1 MSKNESVTVQ
11 VRLSANEWEVI
22 RYESRDDIPYAVRML
37 ADRFGHGDLTPIAT
51 PRYLWGRRQR
61 MVTATVS
68 RRQRQWLMRAGE
80 GKGVGVGLR
89 GLIAAWKE
97 EIACPSK

>member
-11 VRLSANEWEVI
+11 VRLSANELEAI
-22 RYESRDDIPYAVRML
+22 RYESRDDIPSAVRML
-37 ADRFGHGDLTPIAT
+37 ANRYGRGELAPVAT
-51 PRYLWGRRQR
+51 PRYRANRTR
-61 MVTATVS
+61 VVTATVS